1 MTSLETVEG
10 EGQHSPRSRAL
21 VVLSSRAV
29 AVTVIVLQ
37 LVGPPLPPPL
47 VTALQYLIPDQ
58 LHLAGPRPLLATLG
72 DSSFTSDPC
81 DGNVWNVI
89 SVIV

>member
-58 LHLAGPRPLLATLG
+58 LHWRVSAPSSPPWETPASLLTLVMAMYG
-72 DSSFTSDPC
+72 M
-81 DGNVWNVI
+81 
-89 SVIV
+89 